1 MTFLWMVVSQVTA
14 ETGIRKINAE
24 FFRYQNQIGKFSK
37 AVRVEIGKKKRQ
49 LPCSY
54 KKNTGTMKT
63 VISLNVGQIL
73 FGLE

>member
-24 FFRYQNQIGKFSK
+24 FFRYQNQIGNFSK
-37 AVRVEIGKKKRQ
+37 AVRVEMEKKKQ

-63 VISLNVGQIL
+63 V
-73 FGLE
+73 

>member
-37 AVRVEIGKKKRQ
+37 AVRVEIGKKK
-49 LPCSY
+49 
-54 KKNTGTMKT
+54 KT
-63 VISLNVGQIL
+63 TSLLI
-73 FGLE
+73 

>member
-24 FFRYQNQIGKFSK
+24 FFRYQKGSFSK